1 MEIYNMNSFVLLS
14 SNRAFLWLGAFL
26 LFVEQDIVLFFVSW
40 LPLSLTSYFILPVT
54 VPSFN
59 LWLSTI
65 FKYFQLSSQVQVTL
79 VKNKNSFMFLG
90 LVCIILCI
98 ILWLSDILS
107 YRDTTVFLDSNW
119 RTVLWSV
126 SSIVTV
132 TIYILIQT
140 FCGWIYF
147 YFSLLSINKICYV

>member
-1 MEIYNMNSFVLLS
+1 MNSFVLLS
-14 SNRAFLWLGAFL
+14 SNRGFLWMGAFL
-26 LFVEQDIVLFFVSW
+26 LFVELDIVLFFVSW
-40 LPLSLTSYFILPVT
+40 LPLSLTSYFKLPVT
-54 VPSFN
+54 VPSLN

-65 FKYFQLSSQVQVTL
+65 FKYFQLSSQVQVAL
-79 VKNKNSFMFLG
+79 VKNKSSFMFLG

-126 SSIVTV
+126 SSMVTV

-140 FCGWIYF
+140 FCGCIYF
-147 YFSLLSINKICYV
+147 YFS